1 MVNFSWSR
9 RTEGCKILPACLNFS
24 GLAPASLSDQPE
36 PAKSAI
42 FGKIGGKTIN
52 LAGII
57 LHNSVDLITGTH
69 CSSSAGN
76 GWADERT
83 CYTAPRK
90 MLKSYAGLPT

>member
-52 LAGII
+52 LARTF
-57 LHNSVDLITGTH
+57 LHNGVRTDG
-69 CSSSAGN
+69 
-76 GWADERT
+76 ERRECGRIQRLCVPIFINST
-83 CYTAPRK
+83 DRGR
-90 MLKSYAGLPT
+90 LGLANFH